1 MRKML
6 FIVLSLFCFSANAGL
21 TNEICARFKMKD
33 GSYSHGYVL
42 KVKRVTGDELNNV
55 PYIKGRFSSGSSY
68 FLSPRDDGG
77 YYILKDPGFSMT
89 KFLETHDQYGK
100 SWIMN
105 NDIDHCF

>member
-1 MRKML
+1 MKRMIFVVLCL
-6 FIVLSLFCFSANAGL
+6 FSFSANADFIK
-21 TNEICARFKMKD
+21 EVCARYKMKD

-42 KVKRVTGDELNNV
+42 KVKKVTGDELNND
-55 PYIKGRFSSGSSY
+55 PYIKGSFSPESSY

-77 YYILKDPGFSMT
+77 YYILKDPGYSLT
-89 KFLETHDQYGK
+89 EFLKTHDQYGK